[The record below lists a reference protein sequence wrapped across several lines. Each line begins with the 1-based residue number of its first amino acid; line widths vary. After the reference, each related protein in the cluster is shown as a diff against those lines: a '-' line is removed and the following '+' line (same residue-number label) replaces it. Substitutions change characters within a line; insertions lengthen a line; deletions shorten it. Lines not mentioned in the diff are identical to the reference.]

1 MRISTSHLFFA
12 LAALVVLG
20 LADPVLAAAG
30 HGEEK
35 SGLDFTGIKRWD
47 LGVYTLVVF
56 GLLLA
61 ILYVFAWPG
70 IKQGLEKREATILGE
85 REQAKRDRAEA
96 LEALVKAKAD
106 LDAAALKAKE
116 VLDEARRDAD
126 ALRTTEREAGV
137 KDAADERARARRE
150 IEAARDA
157 ALKEIYGQAVALA
170 ALISEKALQRNITAE
185 DHRRLLDESIA
196 ELKGVTSKA

>member
-1 MRISTSHLFFA
+1 MRLSTSHLFFV
-12 LAALVVLG
+12 LAALTVLG
-20 LADPVLAAAG
+20 LADPVFAAA

-47 LGVYTLVVF
+47 LGIYTLVVF
-56 GLLLA
+56 GLLVV

-96 LEALVKAKAD
+96 LEALTRAKGD

-116 VLDEARRDAD
+116 LLDEARRDAD
-126 ALRTTEREAGV
+126 ALRATEREAGV
-137 KDAADERARARRE
+137 KDAADERQRAQRE
-150 IEAARDA
+150 IAAAKDA

-170 ALISEKALQRNITAE
+170 AMISEKALQRNISAE

>member
-1 MRISTSHLFFA
+1 MRLSTSHLFFV
-12 LAALVVLG
+12 LAALAVLG
-20 LADPVLAAAG
+20 FADPVFAAA

-47 LGVYTLVVF
+47 LGIYTLVVF
-56 GLLLA
+56 GLLVV

-96 LEALVKAKAD
+96 LEALTRAKAD

-116 VLDEARRDAD
+116 LLDEARRDAD
-126 ALRTTEREAGV
+126 ALRATEREAGV
-137 KDAADERARARRE
+137 KDAADERQRAQRE
-150 IEAARDA
+150 IAAAKDA

-170 ALISEKALQRNITAE
+170 AMISEKALQRNISAE